1 MASDVALPVPPTDRM
16 TLEDGHVRNTTAVHL
31 TDYHASRLAPRSG
44 GDSRL
49 LSQARGPG
57 RDGRAP
63 TDLLG
68 RTDTHA
74 GGPGP
79 PPPRARAC
87 IAKLRNP
94 TAGAFLL
101 LYTPDTCL

>member
-63 TDLLG
+63 TDLPDGHARG
-68 RTDTHA
+68 RA
-74 GGPGP
+74 G
-79 PPPRARAC
+79 AAAATRAC
-87 IAKLRNP
+87 VHREI
-94 TAGAFLL
+94 T
-101 LYTPDTCL
+101 